1 MFLNGFVDR
10 RIEAATLHFTRKA
23 ARRRGL
29 IVWLPL
35 IILLFCTASVLA
47 QRHTPQ
53 TIVSTRSGLVQ
64 GVVQGQLRAFRGIPY
79 AAPPIGNLRW
89 RPPAPVVPW
98 DGVRDAST
106 FGPLCP
112 QFDASGRLRGSE
124 DCLTLNIFT
133 AASRQTHH
141 EPVMVFFHGGG
152 NARGSG
158 SQPSFDNPL
167 LATRGAIVVTAE
179 YRLGILGQFVHPAL
193 RAENGGTSGNYLL
206 MDMIAALRWVRDNID
221 AFGGDPDRVMVFG
234 QSAGSYETEA
244 LLASPAAQGLF
255 ATAGMES
262 GSIPSGQSMSQDDMQ
277 AAHAPLAA
285 RVGCDGAPDVLA
297 CLRAVPALTL
307 VTNQAGLPFN
317 LTIEPDVLPVDPFD
331 MIAQSG
337 LPAPLLI
344 GSNSAENSSA
354 PDLNN
359 PLDAAGYEARIR
371 AYFDPIGPGI
381 SDQVLALY
389 PVTNYP
395 TPWDALIDMGSDYD
409 VTCETRSF
417 AMAAARSRQQPV
429 WRYLFTH
436 RFENDPGLSILGPFH
451 RAELFFVFG
460 TLPVATDSDTAYVP
474 TDAEIALSN
483 RMMDYWV
490 HFAAHGN
497 PNGLGPVH
505 WRRYNDESEPILEL
519 DDPPRR
525 LSGYHVA
532 QCNYLQTLPQ
542 P

>member
-1 MFLNGFVDR
+1 MMLLLLAPSIRAHGHGSR
-10 RIEAATLHFTRKA
+10 TLVH
-23 ARRRGL
+23 
-29 IVWLPL
+29 
-35 IILLFCTASVLA
+35 
-47 QRHTPQ
+47 
-53 TIVSTRSGLVQ
+53 TRSGLVR
-64 GVVQGQLRAFRGIPY
+64 GVIEGNLRAFRGLPY
-79 AAPPIGNLRW
+79 AAPPVGSLRW
-89 RPPAPVVPW
+89 RPPEPVVGWP
-98 DGVRDAST
+98 GIRDASS

-112 QFDASGRLRGSE
+112 QITAAGNLTGNE
-124 DCLTLNIFT
+124 DCLHLNVF
-133 AASRQTHH
+133 ADVSQPDHDQ
-141 EPVMVFFHGGG
+141 PVMVFFHGGG
-152 NARGSG
+152 NARGSA
-158 SQPSFDNPL
+158 SQPSFDKPL

-193 RAENGGTSGNYLL
+193 SAEGGGSSGNYLL
-206 MDMIAALRWVRDNID
+206 MDMIAALRWVRDNIG

-234 QSAGSYETEA
+234 QSAGSYETEG

-255 ATAGMES
+255 STAGMES
-262 GSIPSGQSMSQDDMQ
+262 GSIPSGQSMTQADMQ

-307 VTNQAGLPFN
+307 VTSQTGIPFN
-317 LTIEPDVLPVDPFD
+317 LTIEPRVLPVDPFD
-331 MIAQSG
+331 MIAQNG
-337 LPAPLLI
+337 LPVPLLI

-354 PDLNN
+354 PDPNN
-359 PLDAAGYEARIR
+359 PLTAAGYEARIR
-371 AYFDPIGPGI
+371 AYFDVIGPGI

-409 VTCETRSF
+409 VTCETRTF
-417 AMAAARSRQQPV
+417 AMAAARSHRQPV

-436 RFENDPGLSILGPFH
+436 RFENDPDLSILGPFH

-474 TDAEIALSN
+474 TDAEVALSN
-483 RMMDYWV
+483 QMMDYWV
-490 HFAAHGN
+490 RFAAHGN
-497 PNGLGPVH
+497 PNGVGALH
-505 WRRYNDESEPILEL
+505 WRRYNDESEPILQL
-519 DDPPRR
+519 DDP
-525 LSGYHVA
+525 LQHLQGYHVA

>member
-1 MFLNGFVDR
+1 MNRQLTAVL
-10 RIEAATLHFTRKA
+10 TLM
-23 ARRRGL
+23 
-29 IVWLPL
+29 
-35 IILLFCTASVLA
+35 LLLVLA
-47 QRHTPQ
+47 PSIRARGHGSRTL
-53 TIVSTRSGLVQ
+53 VHTRSGLVR
-64 GVVQGQLRAFRGIPY
+64 GVIEGNLRAFRGLPY
-79 AAPPIGNLRW
+79 AAPPVGSLRW
-89 RPPAPVVPW
+89 RQPEPVVGWP
-98 DGVRDAST
+98 GIRDASS

-112 QFDASGRLRGSE
+112 QITAAGNLTGDE
-124 DCLTLNIFT
+124 DCLHLNVFT
-133 AASRQTHH
+133 DRSQPDHDQ
-141 EPVMVFFHGGG
+141 PVMVFFHGGG
-152 NARGSG
+152 NARGSA
-158 SQPSFDNPL
+158 SQPSFDKPL

-193 RAENGGTSGNYLL
+193 SAEGGGSSGNYLL
-206 MDMIAALRWVRDNID
+206 MDMIAALRWVRDNIG

-234 QSAGSYETEA
+234 QSAGSYETEG

-255 ATAGMES
+255 STAGMES
-262 GSIPSGQSMSQDDMQ
+262 GSIPSGQSMTQADMQ

-307 VTNQAGLPFN
+307 VTNQAGIPFN
-317 LTIEPDVLPVDPFD
+317 LTIEPRVLPVDPFD
-331 MIAQSG
+331 MIAQNG
-337 LPAPLLI
+337 LPVPLLI

-354 PDLNN
+354 PDPNN
-359 PLDAAGYEARIR
+359 PLTAAGYEARIR
-371 AYFDPIGPGI
+371 AYFDAIGPGI

-409 VTCETRSF
+409 VTCETRTF
-417 AMAAARSRQQPV
+417 AMAAARSHRQPV

-436 RFENDPGLSILGPFH
+436 RFENDPDLSILGPFH

-474 TDAEIALSN
+474 TDAEVALSN
-483 RMMDYWV
+483 QMMDYWV
-490 HFAAHGN
+490 RFAAHGN
-497 PNGLGPVH
+497 PNGLGAVH
-505 WRRYNDESEPILEL
+505 WRRYNDESEPILRL
-519 DDPPRR
+519 DDP
-525 LSGYHVA
+525 LQHLQGYHVA